1 MNCFRFGG
9 ILKLTRERFT
19 IYTLIEYPAGVI
31 VEAVVLSMGRKRARI
46 AAAGFPDTLELRR
59 SGEDWL
65 SETGQKVTFEFLL
78 SEAPEVE
85 TVALPVPALVAR
97 ATGAYAI

>member
-1 MNCFRFGG
+1 MY
-9 ILKLTRERFT
+9 L
-19 IYTLIEYPAGVI
+19 LIEFAAGVM
-31 VEAVVLSMGRKRARI
+31 VEAVMLSMDPKRARV
-46 AAAGFPDTLELRR
+46 AVAGFADTLELRR
-59 SGEDWL
+59 CGEDWL
-65 SETGQKVTFEFLL
+65 TETGQKVTFEFLL